1 MQSSSSNAFGG
12 NEQTQNQTSTSKME
26 RFAKLSE
33 KISQISKGGS
43 DGNNPQKFE
52 RIEQKITDV
61 EDTFNSN
68 LDSLEQKYNLLKDQ
82 LSKFSKLIEED
93 RANKEKAKNKNYED
107 LKEFEHKVKSM
118 MQEEREFIKTYVD
131 NAVKK
136 IEGLIVK
143 YEKDAKDENDS
154 IKTTIESLKNCLSR
168 DLPNL
173 NAKIDE
179 ENEDRA
185 NNIRSLVDEMNQQ
198 F

>member
-68 LDSLEQKYNLLKDQ
+68 LD
-82 LSKFSKLIEED
+82 
-93 RANKEKAKNKNYED
+93 
-107 LKEFEHKVKSM
+107 
-118 MQEEREFIKTYVD
+118 
-131 NAVKK
+131 
-136 IEGLIVK
+136 
-143 YEKDAKDENDS
+143 
-154 IKTTIESLKNCLSR
+154 
-168 DLPNL
+168 
-173 NAKIDE
+173 
-179 ENEDRA
+179 
-185 NNIRSLVDEMNQQ
+185 
-198 F
+198 